1 MLRKTGDTSP
11 APLSKQAQLTAR
23 RNAMLTRR
31 TFLSVVAGSMAAP
44 GFSSA
49 QPASNKVALYA
60 NVGADL
66 THYDVDVAVAE
77 LTKRATVT
85 LPAAVQYAWP
95 HASRRYLY
103 VASSSSAPGYG
114 TAGTEHHV
122 TAFSIDPASGALS
135 PHGAP
140 IRLPTR
146 PIHVSTDIPSEYIL
160 VAFNNPSAV
169 RVYRVNKDLTPGEE
183 VTQQGPIN
191 AGIFAHQVRV
201 TPDNRLA
208 ILVTRGNEGTP
219 TKAEDPGALK
229 VFEYKNGLLTNEV
242 SIAPNGGKNFGP
254 RHLDFH
260 PTKPWMYV
268 SIETQNKM
276 YTYKLDGGRVG
287 PDIAFRADTLAQ
299 PNNIRARQAAGTVHV
314 HPNGRF
320 LYGANRAEAT
330 VEYQGQQVF
339 KGGEN
344 SIVVYAIDQSTGEPT
359 PIQHIETQKIHPRT
373 FHIDPSGRML
383 VAQHNLPVKVRDGDN
398 VKTVQAGLSV
408 FRIGDDGKLALARTY
423 DIDVAGKTM
432 FWMGMV
438 PLGASS

>member
-1 MLRKTGDTSP
+1 MF
-11 APLSKQAQLTAR
+11 
-23 RNAMLTRR
+23 TRR
-31 TFLSVVAGSMAAP
+31 TFLSIAAGSVAMP
-44 GFSSA
+44 GLSSA
-49 QPASNKVALYA
+49 QQASNKVALYA

-66 THYDVDVAVAE
+66 THYDVDVTGAE
-77 LTKRATVT
+77 LIKQATVA
-85 LPAAVQYAWP
+85 LPAGVQYAWP
-95 HASRRYLY
+95 HVSRRYLY
-103 VASSSSAPGYG
+103 VATSSSAPGYG

-122 TAFSIDPASGALS
+122 TALSIDPASGALT

-140 IRLPTR
+140 IRLPAR
-146 PIHVSTDIPSEYIL
+146 PIHISTDIPSEYIL

-169 RVYRVNKDLTPGEE
+169 RVYRINKDFTPGEE
-183 VTQQGPIN
+183 VKQPGPID

-208 ILVTRGNEGTP
+208 ILVTRGNEATP
-219 TKAEDPGALK
+219 TKPEDPGALK
-229 VFEYKNGLLTNEV
+229 VFEYKDGVLTNEV
-242 SIAPNGGKNFGP
+242 SIAPNGGKEFGP

-276 YTYKLDGGRVG
+276 YLFRMDDGRIN
-287 PDIAFRADTLAQ
+287 PDIAYRAETLAE

-320 LYGANRAEAT
+320 VYGANRAEAT
-330 VEYQGQQVF
+330 TEFQGKPVF

-344 SIVVYAIDQSTGEPT
+344 SIVVYSIDQSTGEPT

-373 FHIDPSGRML
+373 FHIDPSGRLL
-383 VAQHNLPVKVRDGDN
+383 VAQHNLPVNVRDGDAI
-398 VKTVQAGLSV
+398 KTVPAGLSV
-408 FRIGDDGKLALARTY
+408 FRIGDDGKLIFVRTY
-423 DIDVAGKTM
+423 DVDVGDKTM

-438 PLGASS
+438 PL